1 MKVFITQ
8 DKNNKDIFVEIH
20 CSAIDSDIE
29 KLNTYISNYDK
40 RIKAN
45 DEGETLYV
53 ELGDILY
60 FESVDNKTFIY
71 TADRILTTSMKLYE
85 IEEKLGEK
93 DFFRCSKSVIV
104 NIGKIKRLKPD
115 LTRNIFATLVNEETI
130 VISRRYV
137 SAFKKLIKEE

>member
-29 KLNTYISNYDK
+29 KLNTYIFNYDK

>member
-20 CSAIDSDIE
+20 CSVIDSDIE

>member
-45 DEGETLYV
+45 DESETLYV
-53 ELGDILY
+53 ELSDILY

>member
-20 CSAIDSDIE
+20 CSVIDSDIE

-53 ELGDILY
+53 ELSDILY

>member
-20 CSAIDSDIE
+20 CSVIDSDIE

-45 DEGETLYV
+45 DESETLYV

>member
-20 CSAIDSDIE
+20 CSVIDSDIE

-45 DEGETLYV
+45 DESETLYV
-53 ELGDILY
+53 ELSDILY